1 MMIFSRNL
9 SHGRSL
15 RRFNRNVP
23 DDLIGQDAFGQH
35 SMLCFGIISTACV
48 VGFGGQVC
56 PELKLSPIAP
66 AFFRGI
72 NEP

>member
-1 MMIFSRNL
+1 MMVFSRN
-9 SHGRSL
+9 RSRNRSS
-15 RRFNRNVP
+15 RRFNRNIP
-23 DDLIGQDAFGQH
+23 DDLIWQVAFGQH
-35 SMLCFGIISTACV
+35 SVSRFGIISTACV

-56 PELKLSPIAP
+56 PELKLCQIEP